1 MDAMEQLTTGTLPGI
16 FGVLRN
22 FANSAMVMQQATNGQ
37 QPVDLRKFNFHRY
50 RSQVVGTISENHIAQ
65 AEWIEASPFDK
76 LCRNHALRAMHA
88 LRQRRQSEAGHS
100 GNQANAVLANAAEL
114 RSWLQTRLGGHAS
127 FVSQSTWMSPWLDV
141 DFADDALASNL
152 NCYASM
158 AALAARAS
166 AAGWMRYTDFLLW
179 QTNHFGL
186 EKSMKATTTLVAMS
200 PELFGF
206 YLLLWEL
213 LIRTQPHD

>member
-1 MDAMEQLTTGTLPGI
+1 MLH
-16 FGVLRN
+16 
-22 FANSAMVMQQATNGQ
+22 
-37 QPVDLRKFNFHRY
+37 K
-50 RSQVVGTISENHIAQ
+50 
-65 AEWIEASPFDK
+65 
-76 LCRNHALRAMHA
+76 
-88 LRQRRQSEAGHS
+88 RRQSEDGHS
-100 GNQANAVLANAAEL
+100 GNQANTVLACAAAL
-114 RSWLQTRLGGHAS
+114 RGWLQQQIGARAS
-127 FVSQSTWMSPWLDV
+127 FVNQATWTSPWLDV
-141 DFADDALASNL
+141 EFTNDALLTNL

-166 AAGWMRYTDFLLW
+166 AAGWLRYTDFLLW
-179 QTNHFGL
+179 QTNNFGL